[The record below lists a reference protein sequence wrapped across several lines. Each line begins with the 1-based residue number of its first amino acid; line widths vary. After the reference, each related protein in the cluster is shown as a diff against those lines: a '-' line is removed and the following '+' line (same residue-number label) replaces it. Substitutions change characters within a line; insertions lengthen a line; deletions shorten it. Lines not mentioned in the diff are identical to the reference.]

1 MDNQSQQHNQGLK
14 KNKKTNFFRN
24 DLPRYFLLIVTI
36 LVAIAFWIAQPK
48 FLSVGNIIDI
58 ICASALTGTMAI
70 AVVIALASGEMNFAV
85 GSLATIAAVV
95 FGKLLDMKGMPLP
108 VAIIGGVLTAMLFG
122 LIAIGLVLKIGVPSF
137 IATLGLSTFTNGV
150 MKYLTNNKI
159 YFSVDW
165 PESFKYLGQAYI
177 GQIPVLVIV
186 FVIIVAGSWILVDNT
201 KLGRQIFAVG
211 TNKVACRQVGIDNK
225 KIKLIAF
232 MISCALA
239 GFAGILS
246 ASRDFNIH
254 PQLGSNMQ
262 MDAFVAAMLGGTFL
276 RPGQFNIQGTVV
288 AMILMTIIQ
297 NGIFSTGSIYA
308 SRFFFQAIV
317 FLLAVGTIAITRKE
331 GLPGVK
337 FG

>member
-1 MDNQSQQHNQGLK
+1 MTDML
-14 KNKKTNFFRN
+14 
-24 DLPRYFLLIVTI
+24 
-36 LVAIAFWIAQPK
+36 
-48 FLSVGNIIDI
+48 
-58 ICASALTGTMAI
+58 CASALTGTMAI

-85 GSLATIAAVV
+85 GSLATIAAVI
-95 FGKLLDMKGMPLP
+95 FGKILDIKGMPLP
-108 VAIIGGVLTAMLFG
+108 AALLGGILVAMLFG
-122 LIAIGLVLKIGVPSF
+122 LIAILLVLKIGVPSF
-137 IATLGLSTFTNGV
+137 IATLGLSTFTNGI

-159 YFSVDW
+159 YFSVNW
-165 PESFKYLGQAYI
+165 PGSFKFLGQSYF
-177 GQIPVLVIV
+177 GEIPVLVIV

-201 KLGRQIFAVG
+201 KLGRHIFAVG

-239 GFAGILS
+239 GFSGILS

-262 MDAFVAAMLGGTFL
+262 MDAFAAAMLGATFL

-288 AMILMTIIQ
+288 AIILMTLIQ

-308 SRFFFQAIV
+308 SRFFFQGII
-317 FLLAVGTIAITRKE
+317 FLVAVGFIAMTRKE